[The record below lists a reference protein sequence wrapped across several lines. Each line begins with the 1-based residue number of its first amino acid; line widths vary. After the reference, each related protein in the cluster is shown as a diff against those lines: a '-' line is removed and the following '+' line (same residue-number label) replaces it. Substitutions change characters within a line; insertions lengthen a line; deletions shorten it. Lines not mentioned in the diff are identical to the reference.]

1 MAVEAATLDPACEAL
16 LLVSPAPALVDWGA
30 TRARLAALRRPV
42 FFQVAADDFDASY
55 RITDAL
61 YQAGDRAASR
71 VVESRTSGSG
81 LAQFRDDPQ
90 LAARFLAWLDA
101 TCGGSRPA
109 TATAAHPPR

>member
-1 MAVEAATLDPACEAL
+1 MAVEAATLDPGARAL
-16 LLVSPAPALVDWGA
+16 LLVSPAPALVDWGT
-30 TRARLAALRRPV
+30 TRARLAAMRRPV

-61 YQAGDRAASR
+61 YQAGDREASR

-90 LAARFLAWLDA
+90 LAARFLDWLDA
-101 TCGGSRPA
+101 TFSGSRPA
-109 TATAAHPPR
+109 TRPGARR